1 MAPPHPTRF
10 AQPAIRMFHDAE
22 ALRDRAIANQVVAA
36 GNDWLGTPDHLYG
49 LACECALKAILV
61 AERIITQDPPQDPFM
76 KHVDQL
82 WKEYHVARSGR
93 SASLS
98 MIPAISPF
106 GAWRAS
112 HRYKPN
118 SFFDTARLDQHREG
132 ARAGMLVL
140 QHAISNGLVVC

>member
-1 MAPPHPTRF
+1 
-10 AQPAIRMFHDAE
+10 MFHDAE

-61 AERIITQDPPQDPFM
+61 AERIIT
-76 KHVDQL
+76 
-82 WKEYHVARSGR
+82 KEYHVARSGR